1 MLNFDLFIA
10 GGIVMI
16 PLAILFFITII
27 ISCDKIF
34 FITKNIK
41 NCDKIFNIINNNN
54 ICWKSFAD
62 ELSKISVKNCYRV
75 FLQIF
80 IDKRD
85 QPLWI
90 IESTAINQ
98 AKKFEKEFSNNF
110 WILETIITSAPLLGL
125 LGTIFGMSSSFK
137 IIGNNSALN
146 VNGITAGVAESLIAT
161 AFGLIIALIALAFFN
176 YFNKVQNNVLDEMEM
191 LGDKIIKNLR
201 LQHENTAK

>member
-27 ISCDKIF
+27 ISCDKILF
-34 FITKNIK
+34 VLINTKTCENLT
-41 NCDKIFNIINNNN
+41 NIINKNN
-54 ICWKSFAD
+54 ICWKNFED
-62 ELSKISVKNCYRV
+62 ELSKISIKNCYRV

-80 IDKRD
+80 IDKKG

-110 WILETIITSAPLLGL
+110 WILETTITSAPLLGL

-137 IIGNNSALN
+137 IIGDTSALN
-146 VNGITAGVAESLIAT
+146 VNGITAGVAESLIAS
-161 AFGLIIALIALAFFN
+161 AFGLIIALIALAVFN
-176 YFNKVQNNVLDEMEM
+176 YFNKVQNNILDEMEM
-191 LGDKIIKNLR
+191 LGDKILKNLR
-201 LQHENTAK
+201 LQHENTSK